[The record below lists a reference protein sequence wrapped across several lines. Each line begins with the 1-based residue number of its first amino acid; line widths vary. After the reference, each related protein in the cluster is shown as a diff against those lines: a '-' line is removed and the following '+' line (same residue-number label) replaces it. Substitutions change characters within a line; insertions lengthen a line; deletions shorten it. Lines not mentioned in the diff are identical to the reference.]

1 MGFRTLNLLG
11 ETMKKFLFLLIATG
25 LILPV
30 FAQEEE
36 EARGAIEEVIVTA
49 ELREASIMDTAISIT
64 AFDQSLIETLNLR
77 NQEDLQNFIP
87 ATTIQPYDIS
97 IRGIGRVFRALGGD
111 PGIGTYQDGAYSEDF
126 GIASTENALYDI
138 ARIEVLRGPQGTLY
152 GRNSIGGAV
161 NFITNRPS
169 QDFAAELKTIA
180 GSYGTAEAYGFIN
193 GRITDNLSARLIFM
207 HRIRSG
213 TIDDLAGHE
222 DLDSYDD
229 ENYTLAVRW
238 ENDNFTADVRGNARS
253 YGRVLAGAQG
263 AGAIVTSQYNS
274 NHRPND
280 LFVHGYRPV
289 DPTLAACASRVD
301 RTVPLCA
308 VTGMEIF
315 SFNHNNIPKFGQFL
329 VPGVDPGDS
338 AFADPNDAYG
348 YDQSI
353 LDATTHGDGTSV
365 PHLRGTDLKVAT
377 NGLNDEYFNHSTGTI
392 NLAWDVNDSLTMK
405 YIGSYT
411 DYLYTRITDNDLT
424 GNLVYDD
431 QFYAE
436 QENENWQNELQLFW
450 DITDD
455 WNLTVGVF
463 EYHNEIDQD
472 LDFWTDTNPGAAK
485 HRSGAADYGIL
496 GAVGIPTVGSPFL
509 DWYVAGREQG
519 VLGLPGGVG
528 LFGPVTGSAPVVG
541 ASQTQVGIYSAR
553 DVGCGIVDLYG
564 LVPTPDFSDP
574 YLTSVCFLEGPWTGD
589 IGGSVSN
596 GPITPGTTFIWQT
609 ENKTDAFAAYF
620 QTELQINE
628 TWAITVGASWHE
640 DQKVAQENLFLYQE
654 SKLTPAGLLAFNVAT
669 GALNADGTPTGNGVI
684 RVRGIPMSR
693 SIYRAMERDFED
705 VTWRLNFDY
714 TPVDNILVYLSGT
727 TGYRA
732 GGFNL
737 GYFAPFPTYDQE
749 EVLSIELGYKGIHL
763 DGSLQF
769 NASVYQ
775 YTYEN
780 IHAQMTTASFLG
792 GVGTSV
798 QGFPEA
804 DTNGVEFDFVYQATA
819 DLLVGGNASYT
830 DAVYSE
836 EYIQPTGNTGVIDVN
851 NPLSPPSLYSISERN
866 VPIKGLQM
874 LRIPKSKMA
883 FYANVTKDAFGGTV
897 DYLVTYAWT
906 DSINWDDSMIAID
919 KAPQF
924 DRLDLKLTWTNS
936 EEDLVVMAFINN
948 LQDKIGVRNM
958 WRQGESDGFMRSI
971 APTLP
976 RMAGIGFTLR
986 LGE

>member
-1 MGFRTLNLLG
+1 
-11 ETMKKFLFLLIATG
+11 MKKFLYLLIPG
-25 LILPV
+25 LMVLPV
-30 FAQEEE
+30 FSADEDEG
-36 EARGAIEEVIVTA
+36 ARGAIEEVIVTA
-49 ELREASIMDTAISIT
+49 ERREASIMDTAISIT
-64 AFDQSLIETLNLR
+64 AFDESLIETLNLR

-126 GIASTENALYDI
+126 GIASTDNALYDL

-161 NFITNRPS
+161 NFITNKPS
-169 QDFAAELKTIA
+169 QDFEAEIKTIS
-180 GSYGTAEAYGFIN
+180 GSYGTAEVYALLN
-193 GRITDNLSARLIFM
+193 GPITEHLSARLITT
-207 HRIRSG
+207 HRIRGG
-213 TIDDLAGHE
+213 TVEDLAGHE

-229 ENYTLAVRW
+229 ENHTLALRW
-238 ENDNFTADVRGNARS
+238 ENDNFTADIRGNARS
-253 YGRVLAGAQG
+253 YGRVLGGAQG
-263 AGAIVTSQYNS
+263 AGAIVTSQYGGREGS
-274 NHRPND
+274 TRPND
-280 LFVHGYRPV
+280 LMAHGYRLV
-289 DPTLAACASRVD
+289 DPTVAACASLVD
-301 RTVPLCA
+301 RTNNLCP
-308 VTGMEIF
+308 VTGMTVH
-315 SFNHNNIPKFGQFL
+315 SFNHNGIARYGQYI
-329 VPGVDPGDS
+329 VPGIDS
-338 AFADPNDAYG
+338 IGSGFADPNYAYG
-348 YDQSI
+348 YDQGI
-353 LDATTHGDGTSV
+353 LDATTLGDGKSV
-365 PHLRGTDLKVAT
+365 PKLKGTDLVVAT
-377 NGLNDEYFNHSTGTI
+377 NGFNDEYFNHSAGTI
-392 NLAWDVNDSLTMK
+392 NLDWDVNDSLTLK

-424 GNLVYDD
+424 GNILLDE

-436 QENENWQNELQLFW
+436 QENENWQNEVQLFW

-455 WNLTVGVF
+455 WNLTVGAF

-472 LDFWTDTNPGAAK
+472 LDFWTDTGPGAGTQ
-485 HRSGAADYGIL
+485 RSGAANYGIL

-528 LFGPVTGSAPVVG
+528 LFGPVLGTAPVVG

-574 YLTSVCFLEGPWTGD
+574 HLTSVCFLEGPWTGD
-589 IGGSVSN
+589 VGGSVSN

-609 ENKTDAFAAYF
+609 ENKTDAYAVYF
-620 QTELQINE
+620 QTEAQLNDS
-628 TWAITVGASWHE
+628 WGITVGASWHE

-654 SKLTPAGLLAFNVAT
+654 SQLTPAGLYAFNVAT
-669 GALNADGTPTGNGVI
+669 GALNADGTPTGNEHI
-684 RVRGIPMSR
+684 RLRGIPMSR

-714 TPVDNILVYLSGT
+714 TPTDNVLIYLSNT

-737 GYFAPFPTYDQE
+737 GYFAPFPSYDQE
-749 EVLSIELGYKGIHL
+749 EVLSTELGYKGTHL
-763 DGSLQF
+763 DGQLQL
-769 NASVYQ
+769 NASIYQ

-792 GVGTSV
+792 GTGTSV

-804 DTNGVEFDFVYQATA
+804 DTSGVEVDFIYAPNA
-819 DLLVGGNASYT
+819 DLLIGGNASYT
-830 DAVYSE
+830 DANYSK
-836 EYIQPTGNTGVIDVN
+836 EYIQPTGHVGVIDVN
-851 NPLSPPSLYSISERN
+851 NPEAPTSLYTDAERN

-883 FYANVTKDAFGGTV
+883 FYANLTKDALGGTV
-897 DYLVTYAWT
+897 DYLVTYSWT
-906 DSINWDDSMIAID
+906 SSINWDDSQISID
-919 KAPQF
+919 EAPDF
-924 DRLDLKLTWTNS
+924 SRMDFKVTYTNN
-936 EEDLVVMAFINN
+936 EEDLEIMAFVNN
-948 LQDKIGVRNM
+948 IQNIIGVRNM
-958 WRQGESDGFMRSI
+958 WRQGEDQGYQRSI

-976 RMAGIGFTLR
+976 RMAGIGFTYKF
-986 LGE
+986 GQ